1 MARPRKLPRRWLDG
15 RHDAPDCMSTL
26 EHHEAGHFRNVGVAA
41 GGRKCSL
48 VEAGHGQV
56 TVDHGGIVA
65 GVKRC
70 GLASFERRPR
80 PIQSSGEAALHKP
93 QRPCTSGVLYS
104 FGSNFGA
111 RSGVHS
117 GPRARDDPAVGRA
130 AGGRRRAP
138 AGPGSFH
145 QVDHGAYRPHR
156 PLTWRNGA
164 VFEAPVERGR
174 RADRSRTCLSAVH
187 AGGGLGPTTGVHVV
201 RGAWRCAVFEGRG
214 MLAEPNAQARMLLR
228 GKEVQNRAR
237 QRSHR

>member
-1 MARPRKLPRRWLDG
+1 
-15 RHDAPDCMSTL
+15 MSTL

-214 MLAEPNAQARMLLR
+214 MLADANARARMLLR